1 MLTCSSL
8 RLNYEG
14 QPNPLEEHSGLELVP
29 KFLSVGKTVQLIIAL
44 YDENISYF
52 SYLGDIYI
60 ITLST
65 HHPTS
70 LIIN

>member
-44 YDENISYF
+44 YDENTSYF
-52 SYLGDIYI
+52 YYLKKYNNN
-60 ITLST
+60 LK
-65 HHPTS
+65 
-70 LIIN
+70 